1 MYSSLGGN
9 QGPGYPFFVAL
20 NWWLFDHS
28 NLATRITQNAAL
40 CSSIIYFVLA
50 LEKFMSCRKKAA
62 IIGIIIAVS
71 PCTVAWPRF
80 MQTETLALA
89 GTLWIFSALLNSV
102 TQKKL
107 QILSISLALTFTSFI
122 RLDAV
127 ALIVPICFTAL
138 CTGSFQKA
146 LKNLIIVGV
155 IVSIPWVGW
164 MVRNYNVGLSSVLP
178 QTFVVPEWRCP
189 TKGLLNVGSKLD
201 D

>member
-1 MYSSLGGN
+1 MAAASPFQRLMLRHKIPHFGGN

-102 TQKKL
+102 TQKNCKYSAFL
-107 QILSISLALTFTSFI
+107 
-122 RLDAV
+122 
-127 ALIVPICFTAL
+127 
-138 CTGSFQKA
+138 
-146 LKNLIIVGV
+146 
-155 IVSIPWVGW
+155 
-164 MVRNYNVGLSSVLP
+164 
-178 QTFVVPEWRCP
+178 WRSH
-189 TKGLLNVGSKLD
+189 LHHS
-201 D
+201 